1 MGIPRTLGAFPY
13 RRVRV
18 TCVWCPRRRGD
29 YDTERMVARLGAGA
43 SLEAVLVHVTR
54 TCPRPK
60 AWTVRGPNQYLPWC
74 RAVLDDV
81 WHGRPPDRITGS
93 QGPGIP

>member
-1 MGIPRTLGAFPY
+1 MDRMDSPRTIGAFAY

-29 YDTERMVARLGAGA
+29 YDTDRMIARLGPAA
-43 SLEAVLVHVTR
+43 TWEEVLLFVTR

-60 AWTVRGPNQYLPWC
+60 AWLKRGPSQYVPWC

-81 WHGRPPDRITGS
+81 AYGRPPDRI
-93 QGPGIP
+93 P